1 MDIKFELLLAG
12 KLLLALFFGA
22 LIGFERE
29 TAHKDAGVRT
39 FGVLCMASCLFVAVA
54 SHLTDDKSA
63 IARMLAAIPA
73 GLGFIGAGLAF
84 KDSSKSMQGLTTS
97 TALWA
102 ASAIGSALA
111 LNMFLL
117 SFLATVLTL
126 FILSINKFG
135 WYKKILKTGRQSDQD
150 IYIK

>member
-1 MDIKFELLLAG
+1 MDIKFELILSG
-12 KLLLALFFGA
+12 KLLLSILFGSI
-22 LIGFERE
+22 IGYERE
-29 TAHKDAGVRT
+29 AAHKDAGIRT
-39 FGVLCMASCLFVAVA
+39 FAILCLASCLFVAVA

-73 GLGFIGAGLAF
+73 GLGFISAGLAL
-84 KDSSKSMQGLTTS
+84 KDKSSNMQGLTTS

-102 ASAIGSALA
+102 ASAIGAALA

-126 FILSINKFG
+126 FVLSLNKFK
-135 WYKKILKTGRQSDQD
+135 WYKNWIAKKEQSKNLK
-150 IYIK
+150 